1 VTILYRVGLLFSAIL
16 SVVTVSCICGL
27 SCDDIV
33 LIEFFIRLFRENLET
48 KTTYMLWRYTHQ
60 PPLKSNNGGLHPK
73 YMDGFRAQVPAVC
86 AGTIPALSID
96 AFGGYRCR
104 QASHTVTR
112 AQIVSVSRFGLHG
125 SDLFA
130 CHSLIMTSSGAI
142 FGGVSCS
149 GLRPIVDNIV
159 SVCKSRL

>member
-1 VTILYRVGLLFSAIL
+1 VTILYRVGLLFSVIL

-48 KTTYMLWRYTHQ
+48 KTTYMLWRYRHQ

-112 AQIVSVSRFGLHG
+112 AQIVSVSRFGQQG

-142 FGGVSCS
+142 FWGVSCS
-149 GLRPIVDNIV
+149 GLPPVVDYIV

>member
-86 AGTIPALSID
+86 VYPFQHYPLTLLEATDADKLHTLSH
-96 AFGGYRCR
+96 GPRSCL
-104 QASHTVTR
+104 SH
-112 AQIVSVSRFGLHG
+112 GL
-125 SDLFA
+125 A
-130 CHSLIMTSSGAI
+130 YMAVI
-142 FGGVSCS
+142 FSHVA
-149 GLRPIVDNIV
+149 R
-159 SVCKSRL
+159 